1 MDIQMFDPIDDLVKD
16 FTYKTAVVWKPKQ
29 NFVKDINIIIEELN
43 NYSSFIHIDIY
54 EVLVSCGH
62 NLTWD
67 QEYNISYE
75 DLNWFKNEGKNYI
88 ISLLGSKIN
97 SLYEYNAINNIFV
110 KLIELF
116 ELQLEIN

>member
-1 MDIQMFDPIDDLVKD
+1 MDIEMFDPIDDLVKD
-16 FTYKTAVVWKPKQ
+16 FTYKTTVIWKPKQ

-67 QEYNISYE
+67 QEYNISDE

-88 ISLLGSKIN
+88 INSLGSKIN
-97 SLYEYNAINNIFV
+97 SLYEHNAINNIFV